1 MIAWLVAC
9 AGSEAPPRERV
20 VTGPAA
26 VTVVVAQAEVRLEA
40 ATRVL
45 RGPGPAE
52 VRLVGAVH
60 VGDPA
65 YYAALGAF
73 VEPCARV
80 LYEGLQAG
88 DTPVPDDTGLATSLA
103 ALGLVFQRDAVVGD
117 DRWVRADGGVDDVR
131 AALLARPDA
140 DPAKVDAWL
149 VERDRGALAG
159 LVAAASQG
167 ERLRDLA
174 RLSLVRGL
182 AAPPPD
188 DAAWWEVVIGGRD
201 ELVVDHLT
209 RSASLSP
216 VCVVYGADHLPDLE
230 ARLRRRGFDVVERA
244 ALPVVRVPLAALQLG
259 PVQVRQFLQQ
269 P

>member
-1 MIAWLVAC
+1 MIAWLAC
-9 AGSEAPPRERV
+9 AGPEAPPREGV
-20 VTGPAA
+20 VRGPPAVAA
-26 VTVVVAQAEVRLEA
+26 VVAADEVRLEA

-65 YYAALGAF
+65 YYAAVASF

-88 DTPVPDDTGLATSLA
+88 DTPVPDDAELATSLE

-117 DRWVRADGGVDDVR
+117 ERWVRADGAVDDVR

-140 DPAKVDAWL
+140 DPAQVDAWL

-159 LVAAASQG
+159 LVATASQG
-167 ERLRDLA
+167 ERLRALA

-188 DAAWWEVVIGGRD
+188 DAAWWEVVVGGRD
-201 ELVVDHLT
+201 EVVVDHLT
-209 RSASLSP
+209 RSAAPSP

-230 ARLRRRGFDVVERA
+230 ARLARRGFEVVDRA
-244 ALPVVRVPLAALQLG
+244 TLTVVRVPLAPLGLG